1 MTHTVFIIDDHK
13 IVRDGLKAIL
23 LGYPE
28 YELVGEAA
36 SAEEAKQKIQNLK
49 PDIVFVDLRL
59 PDANG
64 ALLIQ
69 ELIRL
74 KPQSKFMLLTAEP
87 NALDLQRAQQAGAS
101 GFLGKDINSDE
112 YTRAMAAVIAGKKYI
127 SQSFSHL
134 LVEDAHDISVRE
146 LEVLQLLADGL
157 PYKQIADKLS
167 ISPRTVETH
176 KNNLLKK
183 LDVGTPIELVKKALK
198 TGLIKG

>member
-1 MTHTVFIIDDHK
+1 MTYSIFIIDDHK

-28 YELVGEAA
+28 YEVAGEAA
-36 SAEEAKQKIQNLK
+36 SGEEAKRKIENLN

-74 KPQSKFMLLTAEP
+74 KPQSKFILLTAEP
-87 NALDLQRAQQAGAS
+87 NALDLQRAQHAGAS

-112 YTRAMAAVIAGKKYI
+112 YIRAMAAVMAGKKYI

-134 LVEDAHDISVRE
+134 LVEDASDLSIRE
-146 LEVLQLLADGL
+146 LEILQLLADGL